1 MATQFS
7 TEIADSQTRHTRSTP
22 IREQGHYGDPLFSVN
37 LAVVM
42 FNQKKAVLRDPASH
56 TALRPNRPARNG
68 ALVARCASLLIL
80 ASGASQVHAQFKVAQ
95 SFTGT
100 SAPGWTLTDNAFLTA
115 PSIDPAGSGWLRLT
129 AAATDQKGVALYT
142 GGSFTGAQPLVVK
155 FNYVSW
161 GGTGADGITLFL
173 YDATQDMSG
182 AQNGGGLGYC
192 QGAGGYLGI
201 GLDEYGNFSTADRC
215 TSGGPGFSP
224 ETLVIR
230 GPVGTGNPYV
240 AGMVVPGGVDVPGV
254 STRPAARTVLV
265 TLMPQGT
272 GFSVSAQY
280 QPGGGQPYQTLFS
293 GVSFP
298 YTPPASLSVGVS
310 GSTGGSTNVHELQ
323 ELSVS
328 SPDDLQVVMTGPAD
342 IAPGNAV
349 NYQITVTNNGPSAIS
364 LADSPTI
371 TDELDPALL
380 GISWT
385 CVASAG
391 ATCSASGTGAL
402 DDSSLSLPVNGTAIY
417 TVSSTLSS
425 AATCGGH
432 ITSSATGDFGAT
444 SRFTDFN
451 PSNNTSS
458 VATTIDCSALTLM
471 GNPSSLSFAPQGVG
485 SSSQPLTVTLSG
497 NGGPVVTAVSA
508 SGDFSETNNCQSA
521 LVGSATC
528 TVSVIFTPTAEGSR
542 NGTLTI
548 TSDAPASPLSIAL
561 SGVGA
566 DTTPD
571 PFSFTA
577 LNGVDL
583 STSEASNAITV
594 QGTNLSSPIS
604 ISGGSYSINGG
615 PFTATP
621 GYVSPG
627 AHVVVSLESSSTYL
641 TATSAHLTIG
651 GVAATFTVTTRAVM
665 PGALSFGSAAY
676 TASGSAAS
684 ASVTVTRTGG
694 TDGPVTFD
702 IVDASGAV
710 VGHGTFAAGVGGLQT
725 IAIPLSND
733 AAGAVLPLRITGISG
748 GAAPGAIVAA
758 TLTVT
763 AAPLSGVVVRSGG
776 IGAVSPFMLLMLGL
790 VAVMRFAGGRRC
802 WVLAAASLALLQ
814 VRGSQAAETDAWWST
829 LSVGARLGVS
839 TGTLTSTQVSD
850 ELARDGF
857 DVGSGVSRTA
867 TAKSFLLDYALPQ
880 NFGVDLAWGYLGN
893 TRVALS
899 GTTPVNL
906 NGLLNDAAYA
916 TRGSGSDVS
925 LSVRYRWILLDA
937 WSLEARGGGY
947 RWRTD
952 TRVWLGPVLALERVD
967 RGIGYTLGLGPRY
980 QATRAVGVSVN
991 VDYLRSTAESSFW
1004 QETIG
1009 ADYRF

>member
-1 MATQFS
+1 MHDPRAGSRVSFYWPGL
-7 TEIADSQTRHTRSTP
+7 TR
-22 IREQGHYGDPLFSVN
+22 Q
-37 LAVVM
+37 
-42 FNQKKAVLRDPASH
+42 
-56 TALRPNRPARNG
+56 NRVPRTG
-68 ALVARCASLLIL
+68 TLVARCASLLIL
-80 ASGASQVHAQFKVAQ
+80 ASCALQVHAQFKVTQ

-100 SAPGWTLTDNAFLTA
+100 TAAGWTLSGNALLTA

-129 AAATDQKGVALYT
+129 AAANAEKGVALYT
-142 GGSFTGAQPLVVK
+142 GGSFAGAQPLVVK
-155 FNYVSW
+155 FNYVAW
-161 GGTGADGITLFL
+161 GGTGADGISLFL

-182 AQNGGGLGYC
+182 AQDGGGLGYC

-201 GLDEYGNFSTADRC
+201 GLDEYGNFSTANRC

-230 GPVGTGNPYV
+230 GPIGTGNPYV
-240 AGMVVPGGVDVPGV
+240 DGLVVPGGLDVPGV
-254 STRPAARTVLV
+254 STRPPGRTVLV
-265 TLMPQGT
+265 TLMPQGA

-280 QPGGGQPYQTLFS
+280 QPGSGQPYQTLFS

-298 YTPPASLSVGVS
+298 YTPPATLSVGIS
-310 GSTGGSTNVHELQ
+310 GSTGGSTNVHEVQ

-349 NYQITVTNNGPSAIS
+349 NYQITVTNDGPSAIA
-364 LADSPTI
+364 LVDSPTI
-371 TDELDPALL
+371 TDDLDPALQ
-380 GISWT
+380 GVSWT
-385 CVASAG
+385 CAASAG
-391 ATCSASGTGAL
+391 ASCSSSGSGAL
-402 DDSSLSLPVNGTAIY
+402 NDSSLSLPVNGTATY
-417 TVSSTLSS
+417 SVSGTLSTT
-425 AATCGGH
+425 ATCGSQ

-444 SRFTDFN
+444 SRYTDFN

-458 VATTIDCSALTLM
+458 LSTTINCSALTLI
-471 GNPSSLSFAPQGVG
+471 GNPSSLSFPPQGVG
-485 SSSQPLTVTLSG
+485 SSSQPLTITLSG

-508 SGDFSETNNCQSA
+508 GGDFSETNNCQAA

-528 TVSVIFTPTAEGSR
+528 TVTVTFKPTAEGTR

-548 TSDAPASPLSIAL
+548 TSDALSSPLSIAV
-561 SGVGA
+561 SGVG
-566 DTTPD
+566 TSSTPD

-583 STSEASNAITV
+583 SASEVSNAITV
-594 QGTNLSSPIS
+594 QGTNISSPIS
-604 ISGGSYSINGG
+604 ISGGTYSVNGG

-627 AHVVVSLESSSTYL
+627 AHVVVRVESSSSYL
-641 TATSAHLTIG
+641 TATSAQLTIG

-665 PGALSFGSAAY
+665 PGALSFGSATY
-676 TASGSAAS
+676 SASGSATS

-694 TDGPVTFD
+694 TDGTVGFD

-710 VGHGTFAAGVGGLQT
+710 VAHGSFAAGVGGLQT
-725 IAIPLSND
+725 ITIPLSND
-733 AAGAVLPLRITGISG
+733 AGGAVLPLHITDITG

-763 AAPLSGVVVRSGG
+763 AAPLTGVVVRSGG

-790 VAVMRFAGGRRC
+790 VTVMRFARGRRC
-802 WVLAAASLALLQ
+802 WVLAAATLALLQ
-814 VRGSQAAETDAWWST
+814 VRGSQAAETDTWWSN
-829 LSVGARLGVS
+829 LSVGARLGVTES
-839 TGTLTSTQVSD
+839 SLTSTHVAD

-857 DVGSGVSRTA
+857 DVGSEVSRTA
-867 TAKSFLLDYALPQ
+867 TAKSFLIDYALPK
-880 NFGVDLAWGYLGN
+880 NFGVDLGWGYLGN
-893 TRVALS
+893 TRAALS

-906 NGLLNDAAYA
+906 DELLNDAAYA

-925 LSVRYRWILLDA
+925 LSVRYRWMLPDA

-967 RGIGYTLGLGPRY
+967 RGIGYMLGFGPRY
-980 QATRAVGVSVN
+980 QASRAVGISVN
-991 VDYLRSTAESSFW
+991 FDYLRSTAENYFW